1 MSHLL
6 IGSTEIIIKVLSDLD
21 IQFEYDS
28 GDIYISEEDYS
39 NNKIP
44 LAFRGVV

>member
-6 IGSTEIIIKVLSDLD
+6 IGSTEHIIKVLCELN

-28 GDIYISEEDYS
+28 GDIYISEDDYS
-39 NNKIP
+39 NHKIP
-44 LAFRGVV
+44 LAFRGVL